1 MKLGLFLAFLCA
13 ETVRDVASF
22 GVAPISGQR
31 AFVAKAVFMSD
42 DAAITFSSDEE
53 KQKAVG
59 NLVEDD
65 EWNGLGMELTDAIS
79 IAISEDIKKNAREFL
94 GKEDYNVGD
103 ISKEVDA
110 RVKDQLAKFRG
121 KDDYELGD
129 FTMAMDEMSKSMVEE
144 LTGKPYEVGDLSTEI
159 DTRVKSAVAGF

>member
-1 MKLGLFLAFLCA
+1 MKLPLFLAFLCA

-22 GVAPISGQR
+22 GVAPISRHQR

-42 DAAITFSSDEE
+42 DTAITFSSDEE
-53 KQKAVG
+53 KQQAVG

-94 GKEDYNVGD
+94 GKEDYSVGD

-121 KDDYELGD
+121 KDEYELGEYVD
-129 FTMAMDEMSKSMVEE
+129 
-144 LTGKPYEVGDLSTEI
+144 
-159 DTRVKSAVAGF
+159 